1 MPTPASRS
9 KGKERRSVPPVKII
23 SSPQELDEVEKG
35 RDEKEQTGGKKIG

>member
-9 KGKERRSVPPVKII
+9 KGKERRSVPVKII